1 MSSYFIAHGIK
12 RKHGIIIIWDLSVTG
27 IWLQFRSV
35 VVLMIRRLGYC
46 KMLFITLLFGYSIL
60 AIRWDSWIDF
70 IGQRTRWHSY
80 GMIKNNVCL
89 NISVES
95 CCPKIQACHLNWLL
109 VKSICVLFTD
119 LLVAKTHWRALS
131 SKTDTYKYKLQPYI
145 HRSTGIVLLPFN
157 TKASQPIHLAL
168 RFRHRCVHVTSI
180 TVIQATE
187 LWNIRTTFFRRPCSL
202 LQQKK
207 KRITLGTSK
216 FSFDSC
222 FLGGWGNDKSFD
234 CLFILFRYP
243 TPQWFLSWILINPNL
258 STSKPRTADLLP
270 LFLSSCVSRDSVS

>member
-1 MSSYFIAHGIK
+1 
-12 RKHGIIIIWDLSVTG
+12 
-27 IWLQFRSV
+27 
-35 VVLMIRRLGYC
+35 
-46 KMLFITLLFGYSIL
+46 
-60 AIRWDSWIDF
+60 
-70 IGQRTRWHSY
+70 
-80 GMIKNNVCL
+80 MIKNNVCL

-180 TVIQATE
+180 TVIQATGLE
-187 LWNIRTTFFRRPCSL
+187 NTRTTFFRRPCSL
-202 LQQKK
+202 LQQK

-222 FLGGWGNDKSFD
+222 FSGGWVMTSLLTA
-234 CLFILFRYP
+234 CLFSSAILR
-243 TPQWFLSWILINPNL
+243 LNG
-258 STSKPRTADLLP
+258 
-270 LFLSSCVSRDSVS
+270 SCRGYS